1 MLRNIMLAA
10 AIVLAGAGGAVA
22 ANIIT
27 TPLLTGIA
35 DGGYNCSVLNVSSSR
50 VKVKVAILPSGQDT
64 EETELEP
71 GDDLGVAALSQQG
84 SQEYCRVTTRG
95 SKTALRL
102 SFEARTGVIPFD
114 QTFAVVQGQ

>member
-1 MLRNIMLAA
+1 MVRNMILAA
-10 AIVLAGAGGAVA
+10 AIVLAGAGGAAA
-22 ANIIT
+22 ANVIT
-27 TPLLTGIA
+27 TPMLTGIA
-35 DGGYNCSVLNVSSSR
+35 DGGYNCSVVNVSSSR

-71 GDDLGVAALSQQG
+71 GDDLGVSTQSQQG

-95 SKTALRL
+95 SKSALRV
-102 SFEARTGVIPFD
+102 SFEARTGRVPFG